1 MKKILSILLAVMMM
15 ASMFAGC
22 SEEPEEVVQE
32 EQNTI
37 IVEPVNKYL
46 TAVVYDRGEDEE
58 YWNDIKDA
66 FESANQ
72 GVTVTLVLTKDAG
85 YEVRERILGGNS
97 PDLVFLPS
105 DEESGVTEALVK
117 DKAMLALTDVEES
130 APVGIF
136 ENKVC
141 KPYEDGVSYI
151 APIFTESKGLIY
163 NKELLANNGFSVPT
177 TWDEFVSIA
186 EGCKNKNFAFFTYA
200 GAEPDEFVDIF
211 AAALVPEI
219 GAEEMNKLLG
229 CDEEAWNNEAVT
241 DFAEKI
247 ESVIKLVVS
256 GSSTKTKDDVKAA
269 LKDGKALFISGTEED
284 LEELNKD
291 GEKYAICKYPALS
304 GSQIETVS
312 FSEMYIPIE
321 AKEPELAM
329 DFMKFIYSEMES
341 SGSAYAPAF
350 EVKTA
355 ANATLADEFCNLV
368 VDIFKSDVDS
378 KNFAEKM
385 IEYIKEY

>member
-1 MKKILSILLAVMMM
+1 MKKILSILLAIMMM
-15 ASMFAGC
+15 ASVFAGC
-22 SEEPEEVVQE
+22 SEEPEEVVTE

-37 IVEPVNKYL
+37 IVESVNKYL

-97 PDLVFLPS
+97 PDFVFLPS

-117 DKAMLALTDVEES
+117 DKAMIALTDVEES
-130 APVGIF
+130 APAGIF

-141 KPYEDGVSYI
+141 KPYEDGVSYV

-163 NKELLANNGFSVPT
+163 NKDLLANNGFSVPA
-177 TWDEFVSIA
+177 TWDEFISIA

-219 GAEEMNKLLG
+219 GAEEMNKLLS
-229 CDEEAWNNEAVT
+229 CDEEAWKNEAVT

-256 GSSTKTKDDVKAA
+256 GSSTKTKDDVKSA

-291 GEKYAICKYPALS
+291 GDKYAFCKYPALS

-321 AKEPELAM
+321 AKEPELAK
-329 DFMKFIYSEMES
+329 DFMKFVYSEMES

-355 ANATLADEFCNLV
+355 ANATLSDEFCNLV
-368 VDIFKSDVDS
+368 VDIFKSNADS
-378 KNFAEKM
+378 EDFAEKM